1 MPDLAASLELLTSPA
16 TLFFFFLGTAA
27 AFVRSDLAITFPFN
41 LTLGIALHAAAAHW
55 LWS

>member
-16 TLFFFFLGTAA
+16 ILFFFFLGAAA